1 MFCITWL
8 AGLLN
13 IMHSKLNFNK
23 LHKTLSDLFLR
34 LLYFQSYFL
43 SCLLVHGFFVVDAIS
58 SFFPFR
64 NPLHPTLLLCTL
76 GRWLVWTLVT
86 FWIDTSLPWEN
97 GLCVAGCLA
106 GSLAS
111 PLWMP
116 VAPSF
121 SLPSSLSPHPPSYHS
136 QQCSLGSKSPL
147 LENHWATLM
156 YCFAFQIPSVL
167 ANGSTRK
174 IKWGGRKAR
183 HQVTFPRTFYSCWVS
198 AGRISL
204 QRSQQELGS
213 GSHLHTAL
221 AFSRSLISLSPFPAS
236 PRPEN
241 LSAPAHLGLVAAMV
255 PTVAIKVL
263 PDFFSFFELSP
274 NFHIS
279 HFIEVC
285 VHCLIHVCYLFPA
298 GVIRDTG

>member
-1 MFCITWL
+1 
-8 AGLLN
+8 
-13 IMHSKLNFNK
+13 
-23 LHKTLSDLFLR
+23 
-34 LLYFQSYFL
+34 
-43 SCLLVHGFFVVDAIS
+43 
-58 SFFPFR
+58 
-64 NPLHPTLLLCTL
+64 
-76 GRWLVWTLVT
+76 
-86 FWIDTSLPWEN
+86 
-97 GLCVAGCLA
+97 
-106 GSLAS
+106 
-111 PLWMP
+111 
-116 VAPSF
+116 
-121 SLPSSLSPHPPSYHS
+121 
-136 QQCSLGSKSPL
+136 
-147 LENHWATLM
+147 M

-183 HQVTFPRTFYSCWVS
+183 DQVTFPRTFYSCWVS

-204 QRSQQELGS
+204 QRSQLLLGS

-285 VHCLIHVCYLFPA
+285 TLPDSCVLSVSCRSHKGYRVSTYQNIYRKAKCQIVVEVFSPPQPQSLRCFIIWPYTNC
-298 GVIRDTG
+298 